1 MTIARQSP
9 PITGRRRQREREAEA
24 QEAAAPP
31 VQYRPVLD
39 HPRVGQFRQFLDTRA
54 GRIVLVVVAALMLPL
69 GPLGIFSIFAVTYVF
84 RRPLRRLVGKL
95 PLGPRTTLGLLIVL
109 AGLLRYV
116 FTWIPEYIQGTASP
130 ALPHP
135 QLIPG
140 LLIALGLY
148 LAWAIGWGLA
158 LVWYRYRLAE
168 ALLIQGVFGIL
179 IEDFTRYLFAGIAT
193 LPLGVAYWLI
203 AFTISASTLGVAWV
217 LTGDKLAT
225 LSHRDAEG
233 TFRYVVPPLL
243 IGGFLA
249 LIFSVWGRLIDSW
262 GVLDNPAPIRE
273 RPFW

>member
-1 MTIARQSP
+1 
-9 PITGRRRQREREAEA
+9 
-24 QEAAAPP
+24 
-31 VQYRPVLD
+31 
-39 HPRVGQFRQFLDTRA
+39 
-54 GRIVLVVVAALMLPL
+54 
-69 GPLGIFSIFAVTYVF
+69 
-84 RRPLRRLVGKL
+84 
-95 PLGPRTTLGLLIVL
+95 
-109 AGLLRYV
+109 
-116 FTWIPEYIQGTASP
+116 
-130 ALPHP
+130 
-135 QLIPG
+135 
-140 LLIALGLY
+140 
-148 LAWAIGWGLA
+148 
-158 LVWYRYRLAE
+158 RYRLAE